1 MGGIKKWLIYY
12 EWNIGWYALKGENE
26 RIISANT
33 QTNTSNFYGFSVIQT
48 LSWLCIYL
56 FASSLTQDRS
66 CMVEVKL
73 ALPW

>member
-1 MGGIKKWLIYY
+1 MIRFVAG
-12 EWNIGWYALKGENE
+12 
-26 RIISANT
+26 NT
-33 QTNTSNFYGFSVIQT
+33 LNFEGFSVIQT

-56 FASSLTQDRS
+56 FQSSLTQDRS